1 MEKELPTSASLIRT
15 KYARVFELV
24 AQIYQLKTNEKVSN
38 RFDDIVKITEELYES
53 NVLSEYL
60 YENLK
65 QVYNLYPLL
74 LPGNVV
80 SGYKENHLEEEE
92 RLNQIDDLLSL
103 LIRDLN
109 EEISDIAE
117 TIAERM
123 KCDQIDED
131 K

>member
-1 MEKELPTSASLIRT
+1 MEEKLPTSASHIRT
-15 KYARVFELV
+15 KYARVFECV
-24 AQIYQLKTNEKVSN
+24 AQLYRLNTNEKVSN
-38 RFDDIVKITEELYES
+38 KFEDISKVTEEMYES
-53 NVLSEYL
+53 KMLSDYL

-65 QVYNLYPLL
+65 QVYSLYPLL

-80 SGYKENHLEEEE
+80 SGYKENHVEEE
-92 RLNQIDDLLSL
+92 RKLNQIDDLLGL

-123 KCDQIDED
+123 ECDLIDEN